1 MKPIRLVMNAFG
13 PYKGKVEIDFD
24 KLGSNGIFL
33 ITGDTGSGKT
43 TIFDAISFALYGV
56 SSGSRRENS
65 TFRSDFANDEVG
77 TFVYFEFVH
86 KGIVY
91 KIERVPRYVRKKIRG
106 SGTTTVGGEA
116 TLTYLDKVVTGDK
129 NVSDVCVDI
138 LGMNANQFRQI
149 VMIAQGEFMELL
161 LAKPRDRAVIF
172 RQIFDTGIY
181 KDISD
186 KLKDKYLFKKREY
199 EDTMITLNSYKN
211 SIVWE
216 KDVDENISCLD
227 LLELLNDYNEEV
239 KREENR
245 LNRLKNK
252 LDEEYEIVVKDI
264 SEGNLI
270 NESVKKLEEFKE
282 ELKDLVSKEEEYS
295 EKERIFKKN
304 KDIISYVLPIYNSQ
318 EKCSK
323 SLKNKK
329 RDYKKMVDMF
339 NEIDLAYKEVC
350 FSYELLGDD
359 EKKLEKLREDKI
371 KYENKLSDFKEVIGL
386 EEQLCEKKNIL
397 EVFEFVEKNDILEKF
412 REFNGRK
419 VELGK
424 LEKEYSDLKAEYQK
438 RNKIYLKSYEEF
450 LDSQAGIL
458 AVNLVDGEE
467 CPVCGSLEHPKLAS
481 LRDFVFS
488 KEDIDEL
495 KEQVE
500 EISYKLEEMVIKINN
515 VKKDI
520 EFIEKELW
528 DYDYKLLSEE
538 VSLYKK
544 KNISIDVSSYDK
556 DVVKGEIIDIE
567 GLIKNKK
574 KDIDKGASLESI
586 KGILKELNSKE
597 LNLSLKI
604 SKIRDD
610 YQILSIKRTKYNT
623 IILNLEEQIS
633 SIEEE
638 LREYR
643 DKYICSYKEL
653 GFVSE
658 EDYLSVMINEMELK
672 ELEEEVV
679 LYKNNLVDLR
689 ANIGSLESFLKGKDA
704 VNLDKL
710 LENKKVLEDKIKIND
725 VSLKE
730 INYKLSNNLKVYG
743 DISSLYSKSKDME
756 KEVMIYKDL
765 SDTANGSISGKNKQE
780 FEQFVQASYFD
791 MVIVSANKR
800 FSYMTD
806 ERFLLTRKEEALK
819 ISDKL
824 GLELEVI
831 DNYTGKRR
839 DVKTL
844 SGGESFKASLS
855 LALGMSDVIQNF
867 SGGIVVDTIFID
879 EGFGSLDDDS
889 LDSAL
894 NAIMM
899 LSQEDRL
906 IGIIS
911 HVNEL
916 KSRIDKK
923 IVVKK
928 SNMGSS
934 VEINS

>member
-1 MKPIRLVMNAFG
+1 MNAFG

-672 ELEEEVV
+672 ELDQR
-679 LYKNNLVDLR
+679 LQ
-689 ANIGSLESFLKGKDA
+689 
-704 VNLDKL
+704 L
-710 LENKKVLEDKIKIND
+710 LAQLINKSVIT
-725 VSLKE
+725 
-730 INYKLSNNLKVYG
+730 
-743 DISSLYSKSKDME
+743 ME
-756 KEVMIYKDL
+756 TFGLLM
-765 SDTANGSISGKNKQE
+765 
-780 FEQFVQASYFD
+780 
-791 MVIVSANKR
+791 
-800 FSYMTD
+800 YM
-806 ERFLLTRKEEALK
+806 
-819 ISDKL
+819 
-824 GLELEVI
+824 
-831 DNYTGKRR
+831 N
-839 DVKTL
+839 
-844 SGGESFKASLS
+844 
-855 LALGMSDVIQNF
+855 
-867 SGGIVVDTIFID
+867 
-879 EGFGSLDDDS
+879 
-889 LDSAL
+889 
-894 NAIMM
+894 
-899 LSQEDRL
+899 
-906 IGIIS
+906 
-911 HVNEL
+911 
-916 KSRIDKK
+916 
-923 IVVKK
+923 
-928 SNMGSS
+928 
-934 VEINS
+934 